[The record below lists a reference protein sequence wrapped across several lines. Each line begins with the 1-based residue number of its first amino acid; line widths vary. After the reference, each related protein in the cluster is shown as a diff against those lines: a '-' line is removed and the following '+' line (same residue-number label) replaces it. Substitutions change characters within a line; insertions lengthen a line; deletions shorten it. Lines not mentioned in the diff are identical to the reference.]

1 MEIKKS
7 IFTKLDDI
15 IRSGNGLIVEVH
27 SPMVE
32 ISCNSSDIDFKVDG
46 DLIEI
51 NLWLATITIDC
62 AAAAE
67 YNIYEKTVQ
76 YGQEE
81 DEIEVVEVLA
91 IKKDDMVLEFYG
103 A

>member
-1 MEIKKS
+1 MDIKRS
-7 IFTKLDDI
+7 IFTRLDN
-15 IRSGNGLIVEVH
+15 IRSGNGLIVEIH

-46 DLIEI
+46 DLIVI
-51 NLWLATITIDC
+51 NLWLASITIDC

-76 YGQEE
+76 YGEE
-81 DEIEVVEVLA
+81 QDEFEIVEVLA
-91 IKKDDMVLEFYG
+91 IKKDDLILEFYG